1 MSATAKSR
9 VRLVLV
15 DDSEVVRMG
24 LRALLGSESSLSLIG
39 EAGTVATAVEI
50 CGRLK
55 PDVVLLDIRL
65 PDGTGFDA
73 CRQILKRLPDTR
85 VLVLTSVVDE
95 TLVDEAIR
103 AGAHGYLLKEIDRRG
118 LLQAILDVAAGK
130 SILDPAVTAR
140 VIQLVK
146 DGSGATQ
153 DALAILSPQ
162 ERKVLAL
169 IAEGQTNKE
178 VGSQLGLAE
187 KTVKNYLSNV
197 FEKLHVSRRSQAAA
211 MFVRESRGAPPPAAG
226 HPPGH

>member
-1 MSATAKSR
+1 MKSPSKNR

-15 DDSEVVRMG
+15 DDSQVVRAG
-24 LRALLGSESSLSLIG
+24 LRSLLGTEPGVEIVG
-39 EAGTVATAVEI
+39 EAGTVAGAIDTCATA
-50 CGRLK
+50 K

-73 CRQILKRLPDTR
+73 CRQILSRLPDTR
-85 VLVLTSVVDE
+85 VLILTSVADE

-103 AGAHGYLLKEIDRRG
+103 AGAHGYLLKEIDGRG
-118 LLQAILDVAAGK
+118 LLQAVFDVAEGK

-146 DGSGATQ
+146 GGAGGSR
-153 DALAILSPQ
+153 DALAVLSPQ

-178 VGSQLGLAE
+178 VATGLGLAE
-187 KTVKNYLSNV
+187 KTVKNYLSNI

-211 MFVRESRGAPPPAAG
+211 MFVRESR
-226 HPPGH
+226 

>member
-1 MSATAKSR
+1 MKTPAKNR

-15 DDSEVVRMG
+15 DDSQVVRAG
-24 LRALLGSESSLSLIG
+24 LRSLLGTEPGIEIIG
-39 EAGTVATAVEI
+39 EAATVATAVET
-50 CGRLK
+50 CARLK
-55 PDVVLLDIRL
+55 PAVVLLDIRL

-73 CRQILKRLPDTR
+73 CRQILARLPDTR
-85 VLVLTSVVDE
+85 VLVLTSVADE

-103 AGAHGYLLKEIDRRG
+103 AGAHGYLLKEIDGRG
-118 LLQAILDVAAGK
+118 LMQAVFDVSQGK

-146 DGSGATQ
+146 GGSSASR
-153 DALAILSPQ
+153 DALAVLSPQ

-178 VGSQLGLAE
+178 VAGGLGLAE
-187 KTVKNYLSNV
+187 KTVKNYLSNI

-211 MFVRESRGAPPPAAG
+211 MFVRESK
-226 HPPGH
+226 